1 MREWYNENEGR
12 AYPLRED
19 APRLDALGRKLP
31 DDIIVDLAVSIPN
44 TVLDTVYVTS
54 LALSTRLVSI
64 VVGTASE
71 GLLVGTYVRPVPIY
85 TPLPLA
91 PLAGNVSGF
100 VVFGSGSTG
109 QEINYRFSSV
119 AQTPLEIRALRV
131 FDALPVEA
139 IGKIGVANL
148 LDGIIQLEFGTNVEW
163 RYDAGSNTIYIGLQE
178 GVRDDFVG
186 PCARAKSIAGCGI
199 PPIRSI
205 NGVVADVNGAIFIE
219 VQ

>member
-19 APRLDALGRKLP
+19 APRLDELGRKLP

-163 RYDAGSNTIYIGLQE
+163 RYDVGSNTIYIGLQE
-178 GVRDDFVG
+178 SVRDDYVG

-205 NGVVADVNGAIFIE
+205 NGVVADGNGAIFIE